1 MADNTTLPTQTSIR
15 GNSLPSAGAMATT
28 GTGQSQPLLPDTI
41 TLLRM
46 SEMFQERSEQNCIKL
61 NQVSLIPGQQIQFTI
76 NNVGLGESLDLLV
89 NGSISFANTLG
100 SAQVI
105 SLSPEFPFNLFS
117 NILTQ
122 FNGQT
127 VIDSL
132 NGYELLGIMSK
143 RNKNVFQSPLA
154 SAGSAYAQTGVTIAR
169 EFASV
174 TAGANCTITTT
185 SALTLTG
192 VASISIA
199 ATSTGIVNFQ
209 CYLNLPYVLR
219 QDLLLGLLPL
229 QNNSIYANVSITCP
243 TVIGATP
250 ASPLYVSGGVPA
262 TLTNSANAIVC
273 QPTYNF
279 WAIPSPNDARLYSF
293 LVSHSYMLLSQ
304 PNNSL
309 NKTGQESLQFNIPNN
324 FYLLSILATLRDGN
338 GALVDCYNFTDN
350 PYLSYNGT
358 ARVERRDIKTRQA
371 RQRLFYDSTP
381 TAQGQIQMDF
391 TDLTYV
397 NNSTNTSKWLN
408 MYLAN
413 NPQFIADVSAS
424 VALPASY
431 NILREQ
437 LVPAQVQIV

>member
-1 MADNTTLPTQTSIR
+1 MAVTNNQQISVR
-15 GNSLPSAGAMATT
+15 GNSLPQGGATATNGNT
-28 GTGQSQPLLPDTI
+28 QSQPLLPDTL
-41 TLLRM
+41 TLMRM
-46 SEMFQERSEQNCIKL
+46 TEMFQERSEQNCIKL
-61 NQVSLIPGQQIQFTI
+61 NQVSVLPGQQIQFNI

-89 NGSISFANTLG
+89 SGSISLANSLG
-100 SAQVI
+100 SAQVVT
-105 SLSPEFPFNLFS
+105 LSPEFPYNLFS

-132 NGYELLGIMSK
+132 SGYELLGIMAK
-143 RNKNVFQSPLA
+143 RNKNVYISPGS
-154 SAGSAYAQTGVTIAR
+154 SAGTAYAQGAVTLPR
-169 EFASV
+169 ELASV
-174 TAGANCTITTT
+174 TAGANVTVVTT
-185 SALTLTG
+185 SAATLTG
-192 VASISIA
+192 ITSVSVAAS
-199 ATSTGIVNFQ
+199 STGVLNFQ
-209 CYLNLPYVLR
+209 FYLNLPYCLR

-229 QNNSIYANVSITCP
+229 QNNSIYANISLTSPSIL
-243 TVIGATP
+243 GATA

-279 WAIPSPNDARLYSF
+279 WAIPNPNDARLYSY

-304 PNNSL
+304 PNNTL

-324 FYLLSILATLRDGN
+324 FYLLALLATLRDGN
-338 GALVDCYNFTDN
+338 GALLDCYNVTDN

-358 ARVERRDIKTRQA
+358 ARVERRDIKTKQA
-371 RQRLFYDSTP
+371 RQRIFYDST
-381 TAQGQIQMDF
+381 TSALGEIMLDF

-397 NNSTNTSKWLN
+397 NNSTNSSKWLN

-413 NPQFIADVSAS
+413 NPQFILDIAS
-424 VALPASY
+424 GVTLPVSY

-437 LVPAQVQIV
+437 LVPAQVQII